1 MTERYFAL
9 PNDAGTLLFTSSVLE
24 HIYRYAQVNEND
36 KEAGGQLFSK
46 NPHEQ
51 LITISIV
58 TGPNPNDIRSVNH
71 FNPNLRQL
79 NNDRKRLFNDGFHA
93 IGLWHTH
100 PEQIPHPSE
109 DDRITTLKYLEACNG
124 EMTGFIQV
132 IVGNRKSPESLV
144 VWLASTDKNNR
155 WVKLKESEN

>member
-1 MTERYFAL
+1 MTERYFTL
-9 PNDAGTLLFTSSVLE
+9 PNGAGTLQFTSSVLE
-24 HIYRYAQVNEND
+24 HIYRYAQVNKND

-100 PEQIPHPSE
+100 PEPIPHPSD

-124 EMTGFIQV
+124 ELTGFIQV
-132 IVGNRKSPESLV
+132 IVGNRKSPESLGI
-144 VWLASTDKNNR
+144 WLASTDKNNR